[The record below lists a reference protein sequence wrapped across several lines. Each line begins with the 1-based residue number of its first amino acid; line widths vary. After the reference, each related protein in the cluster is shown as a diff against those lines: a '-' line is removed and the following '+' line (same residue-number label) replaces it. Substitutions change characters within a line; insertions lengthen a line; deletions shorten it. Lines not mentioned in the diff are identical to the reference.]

1 MRKLGE
7 TDVFDKTIAL
17 RVDLNVPIEDGKV
30 LDDTRI
36 LAIIPTLKYL
46 LDKKAKVVFTGVKSV
61 LWGVGC
67 ELDAPLLSKISWY
80 PGCRLPNSF
89 VCVWVGA
96 SCLSRSWCPRNAT
109 NTTNTT
115 TNITISTSTALTST

>member
-46 LDKKAKVVFTGVKSV
+46 LDKIV
-61 LWGVGC
+61 
-67 ELDAPLLSKISWY
+67 ISIY
-80 PGCRLPNSF
+80 IFRLN
-89 VCVWVGA
+89 
-96 SCLSRSWCPRNAT
+96 
-109 NTTNTT
+109 
-115 TNITISTSTALTST
+115 

>member
-46 LDKKAKVVFTGVKSV
+46 LDKKAKVV
-61 LWGVGC
+61 L
-67 ELDAPLLSKISWY
+67 ISHF
-80 PGCRLPNSF
+80 GRQE
-89 VCVWVGA
+89 
-96 SCLSRSWCPRNAT
+96 
-109 NTTNTT
+109 
-115 TNITISTSTALTST
+115 